1 MKMYNKSHTILLST
15 IIIKFIVVLNSCST
29 IVAGRSQ
36 EVTFSS
42 EPKGVEVLV
51 AGKSYGTTPITVNL
65 ERKKGQVITFQKDG
79 YNSQTRSLETTINT
93 YFWGNIILGGFI
105 GSTTD
110 AITGSMHEYKP
121 NSYYITLTQDSSTS
135 SNSISN
141 SEISAIKEFIVIN
154 YNVLIEDISKGKG
167 NNLEA
172 LILRMKLRNTTRD
185 TFILKLK
192 ELSAEY
198 KDSPEF
204 ADKVLESYNQ

>member
-1 MKMYNKSHTILLST
+1 MKMKYKFNTILLSI
-15 IIIKFIVVLNSCST
+15 IIIKFTVVLNSCST
-29 IVAGRSQ
+29 IVSGRSQ

-51 AGKSYGTTPITVNL
+51 AGKSYGITPITVNL
-65 ERKKGQVITFQKDG
+65 ERKSGQVITFQKDG
-79 YNSQTRSLETTINT
+79 YNTQTRSLETTINT

-172 LILRMKLRNTTRD
+172 LILRMKLRNITRD

-204 ADKVLESYNQ
+204 ADKVLESFNQ

>member
-1 MKMYNKSHTILLST
+1 MINKNHT
-15 IIIKFIVVLNSCST
+15 FIVSIILINLTIFLNSCST
-29 IVAGRSQ
+29 IVSGRSQ

-42 EPKGVEVLV
+42 EPKGVEVLI
-51 AGKSYGTTPITVNL
+51 AGKSYGITPITVNL
-65 ERKKGQVITFQKDG
+65 ERKSGQVITFQKDG
-79 YNSQTRSLETTINT
+79 YNSQTRSLETTVNT

-121 NSYYITLTQDSSTS
+121 NSYYITLAQDSSTS

-141 SEISAIKEFIVIN
+141 SEISEIKEFIVIN

-172 LILRMKLRNTTRD
+172 LILRMKLRNTTRE

-192 ELSAEY
+192 KLSSEY

>member
-1 MKMYNKSHTILLST
+1 
-15 IIIKFIVVLNSCST
+15 
-29 IVAGRSQ
+29 
-36 EVTFSS
+36 
-42 EPKGVEVLV
+42 
-51 AGKSYGTTPITVNL
+51 
-65 ERKKGQVITFQKDG
+65 
-79 YNSQTRSLETTINT
+79 
-93 YFWGNIILGGFI
+93 
-105 GSTTD
+105 
-110 AITGSMHEYKP
+110 MHEYKP

-204 ADKVLESYNQ
+204 ADKVLESFNQ